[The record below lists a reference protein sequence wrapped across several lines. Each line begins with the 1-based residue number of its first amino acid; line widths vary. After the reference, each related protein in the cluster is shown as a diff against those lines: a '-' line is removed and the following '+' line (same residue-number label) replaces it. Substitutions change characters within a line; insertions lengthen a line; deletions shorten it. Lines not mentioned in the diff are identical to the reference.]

1 MMMRKAKTAGP
12 VKAYVALLRGINVG
26 HAKRV
31 AMAELRAL
39 VEDLGYGDVR
49 TLLNSGN
56 VVFTA
61 PELPSPQRTGGE
73 GSGVRGFPG
82 AATHAADRI
91 EKGLAGKLGVSAKVT
106 VLSATDLAEA
116 LRANPLQKV
125 ADNPSLMLL
134 GVLRDASAGA
144 KLKPL
149 LKEDWTPEALAL
161 GKRFVYLW
169 CADGISTGRLFLEI
183 NRAAG
188 DAVTARNWT
197 TMTKLV
203 AMAEKG

>member
-1 MMMRKAKTAGP
+1 MAN
-12 VKAYVALLRGINVG
+12 AYVALIRGINVG

-39 VEDLGYGDVR
+39 VEDLGYNDVR

-61 PELPSPQRTGGE
+61 P
-73 GSGVRGFPG
+73 
-82 AATHAADRI
+82 AAAANAADRI
-91 EKGLAGKLGVSAKVT
+91 EQGLADELGVSAKVT
-106 VLSATDLAEA
+106 VLSATELAAA
-116 LRANPLQKV
+116 LRANPLRKV
-125 ADNPSLMLL
+125 ADNPSRLLL
-134 GVLRDASAGA
+134 GVLRDATAVA

-149 LKEDWTPEALAL
+149 LEEDWTPEALAL
-161 GKRFVYLW
+161 SKRFAYLW
-169 CADGISTGRLFLEI
+169 CANGISTGRLFLEI

-197 TMTKLV
+197 TMMKLV
-203 AMAEKG
+203 ATAEKDATKGK

>member
-1 MMMRKAKTAGP
+1 MAN
-12 VKAYVALLRGINVG
+12 AYVALIRGINVG

-39 VEDLGYGDVR
+39 IEEFGYRDVR

-61 PELPSPQRTGGE
+61 PD
-73 GSGVRGFPG
+73 

-91 EKGLAGKLGVSAKVT
+91 EQGLADELGVSAKVT
-106 VLSATDLAEA
+106 VLSAAELAAA
-116 LRANPLQKV
+116 LRANPLRKV
-125 ADNPSLMLL
+125 ADNPSRLLL
-134 GVLRDASAGA
+134 GVLRAPADRA

-149 LKEDWTPEALAL
+149 LDEDWTPEALAL

-169 CADGISTGRLFLEI
+169 CANGVSGGRLFEAI
-183 NRAAG
+183 HRAAG
-188 DAVTARNWT
+188 DSVTARNWT

-203 AMAEKG
+203 AMAEG